1 MPLEITETKTGSTT
15 LLQLKG
21 TMVIGKDPEVV
32 TAKVQSLV
40 EAGETQIILDMG
52 EVAYLDSTGISA
64 LIRCH
69 ISSTRRGAAL
79 KLLHLTKRVYDVLQ
93 ITRLSSVFE
102 IYDDQEKALASFN

>member
-1 MPLEITETKTGSTT
+1 MPLEIAETKTGSAT

-21 TMVIGKDPEVV
+21 TMVIGKDPELV
-32 TAKVQSLV
+32 TARVQSLV
-40 EAGETQIILDMG
+40 EGGNTRIILEMG

-64 LIRCH
+64 LVRCH
-69 ISSTRRGAAL
+69 IFASRRGATV
-79 KLLHLTKRVYDVLQ
+79 KLLRLTKRVYEVLQ